1 MGGERCLPHP
11 AAIFTFSAGGFAAAR
26 SCSPH
31 GTAWHGTARHGTARH
46 GMAWHGTAPEQPRE
60 LQSSANIDP
69 TKSRA
74 APLPFCSMGVHG
86 SMHGAVAAAPR
97 PIPIAVS
104 HCSAR
109 LCPQG
114 QSGHRWGPLPELLV
128 GPWVLTLLQSG
139 EGTRPPPHT
148 VPSCAGGEGTA
159 AGRSPGTCCHNN
171 CGSHTG
177 SRMGTGRMLRAWHG
191 VAKGSR
197 LHPPAALSQGCAR
210 VGSPWLR
217 LHHAA
222 RGCTWGRAVPCRA
235 GRLFH
240 GTVPPG

>member
-1 MGGERCLPHP
+1 
-11 AAIFTFSAGGFAAAR
+11 
-26 SCSPH
+26 
-31 GTAWHGTARHGTARH
+31 
-46 GMAWHGTAPEQPRE
+46 
-60 LQSSANIDP
+60 
-69 TKSRA
+69 
-74 APLPFCSMGVHG
+74 
-86 SMHGAVAAAPR
+86 MHGAVAAAPH

-104 HCSAR
+104 QCSAR

-177 SRMGTGRMLRAWHG
+177 SRMGTGRVLRAWHG

-197 LHPPAALSQGCAR
+197 LYPPAALSQGCAR

-222 RGCTWGRAVPCRA
+222 RGCTWGRAVPGGCSMALCQRGKYFA
-235 GRLFH
+235 GAAAPGLQPFMAV
-240 GTVPPG
+240 GTPGDQKAEPGTPPFLAPVSSMLSAPPGPSVPCVTSNGRV